1 MCASFFADGVRH
13 LPTRSIVRTPRAPHA
28 PHAPRALASRCAA
41 REPLRL
47 PRRAVVR
54 PASSGLGAASAGP
67 IHAWALPLPLPL
79 PLPMPLPA
87 PVPAA
92 PVQAQAM
99 LPRGASVVRIPL
111 ELIQAMRRTA
121 AIEGRDEATAW
132 AEAAR
137 EWLASRARDDEPQP
151 PTPAAAALPCP
162 RAASAWAAIDAV
174 LADLCAPCPTG
185 RAA

>member
-67 IHAWALPLPLPL
+67 IHAWALPLP
-79 PLPMPLPA
+79 MPLPA

-92 PVQAQAM
+92 PARAQAM
-99 LPRGASVVRIPL
+99 LPPGASVVRIPL

-174 LADLCAPCPTG
+174 LADLCIPRG
-185 RAA
+185 GSHAA